1 MQKLSCPKNIHHLAF
16 LCRDAE
22 QTRWFYEEV
31 MGFKLV
37 AALDFESSPGSG
49 EPLEYM
55 HLFFEMGNGDHI
67 AFFDIPDDLQE
78 SDFNLESGFKKH
90 VAFEASSMEE
100 LNRWKDHLNK
110 EIGNVS
116 DPINHEFVHSIYFYD
131 PNGINLEITCRDK
144 SYENIMKKDS
154 LEAHDNIENWTKK
167 TRLKKESK
175 TSLEMLNERKVE
187 TKDFIKRLQSSNI
200 I

>member
-1 MQKLSCPKNIHHLAF
+1 MQELVCPKNIHHLAF
-16 LCRDAE
+16 QCRDAE
-22 QTRWFYEEV
+22 QTRWFYEDI
-31 MGFKLV
+31 MGFKLA

-67 AFFDIPDDLQE
+67 AFFDIPDDLNE
-78 SDFNLESGFKKH
+78 SEFELTSGFKKH
-90 VAFEASSMEE
+90 VAFEVSSYEE
-100 LNRWKDHLNK
+100 MMDWKEHLTK
-110 EIGNVS
+110 HIGAIS

-144 SYENIMKKDS
+144 DYVKIMSQDAEMAHQNIVD
-154 LEAHDNIENWTKK
+154 WTTK
-167 TRLKKESK
+167 TRSKKELN
-175 TSLEMLNERKVE
+175 TSSSHLDERKVA
-187 TKDFIKRLQSSNI
+187 TTDLIDRLKASKI